1 VRHEHFLALKLQ
13 LGAGQKVLDI
23 GCGVGGPLRC
33 IAEFSGAHVTG
44 VNNNAYQISRGEAL
58 NAATGHHQ
66 HCRFVKADF
75 MSLRSLGAGSY
86 DAGYQIE
93 ATCHAPD
100 LRGCLAE
107 IFALLKPGGLFASYE
122 WCLTPSYD
130 DSNEQHRGY
139 KHDILLG
146 NGLPDLRTTAECE
159 AAMRDVGF
167 EVLQAYDLAPSSEVA
182 WYDPIDATGKA
193 FSLRDFRTSRVGRSL
208 THAAVWALEGLRI
221 APRGTAAVSSFL
233 VKGADALVAGGRQDI
248 FTPMFFMLVRKPLDS
263 AAARAAA
270 PAAAPAAAGE
280 EAAARTLRS
289 PGARTRKAAA
299 GGN

>member
-1 VRHEHFLALKLQ
+1 
-13 LGAGQKVLDI
+13 
-23 GCGVGGPLRC
+23 
-33 IAEFSGAHVTG
+33 
-44 VNNNAYQISRGEAL
+44 
-58 NAATGHHQ
+58 
-66 HCRFVKADF
+66 
-75 MSLRSLGAGSY
+75 
-86 DAGYQIE
+86 
-93 ATCHAPD
+93 
-100 LRGCLAE
+100 
-107 IFALLKPGGLFASYE
+107 
-122 WCLTPSYD
+122 
-130 DSNEQHRGY
+130 
-139 KHDILLG
+139 
-146 NGLPDLRTTAECE
+146 
-159 AAMRDVGF
+159 
-167 EVLQAYDLAPSSEVA
+167 
-182 WYDPIDATGKA
+182 
-193 FSLRDFRTSRVGRSL
+193 VGRSL